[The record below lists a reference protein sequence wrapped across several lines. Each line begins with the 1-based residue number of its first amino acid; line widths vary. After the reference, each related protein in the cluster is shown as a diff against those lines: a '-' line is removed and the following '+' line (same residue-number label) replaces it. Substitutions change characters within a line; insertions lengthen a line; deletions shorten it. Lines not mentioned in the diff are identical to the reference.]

1 MGHSSWRPKVRCEWA
16 DGEISASPGGR
27 SRDPTIL
34 IRGNLIHNQRVS
46 EGFPEKIAE
55 CWTKEMERRKRGH
68 IVGRSSI
75 MWEALKTVNNASL
88 KYSLEKL

>member
-1 MGHSSWRPKVRCEWA
+1 MGM
-16 DGEISASPGGR
+16 GEISASPGGR

-55 CWTKEMERRKRGH
+55 CWTKEMREGRGDTL
-68 IVGRSSI
+68 
-75 MWEALKTVNNASL
+75 WAEAASCG
-88 KYSLEKL
+88 KL